1 MNSSQRFDDEEEIL
15 ELDLDKRIEV
25 FWFAADSQAQKMALQ
40 IHGDL
45 KKFSTVGTS
54 IAYEK
59 NLT

>member
-1 MNSSQRFDDEEEIL
+1 MNSSQRVDDEEEIL

-25 FWFAADSQAQKMALQ
+25 FWFAADSRAQQIALQ

-45 KKFSTVGTS
+45 KKFSRVGTS